1 MILLA
6 ASLFFTNPAPLD
18 MPRATGYLVSVRE
31 KEGVR
36 RRLEDRYLKGD
47 LWVSQSVDGRWIDD
61 EDRVFTL
68 AHLDVLPPEGEA
80 ARSFATR
87 DAYAKGR
94 VAIAKRQKEAVREAV
109 AALAPFDLPEKP
121 TRPRQLPRGYKT
133 VDYWHGTNTSAIVC
147 AYLPE
152 KQETW
157 RLAIWE
163 LAEEDDWSEALKLFE
178 REFLDQKPGA
188 PLVPPVY
195 ADERELL
202 RRDAAHSVSAYAN
215 WHVADGETFVVLD
228 DLPTRSLTVAYT
240 NDLVKLRRR
249 FAEVLP
255 TPIDGSNTLC
265 VARIYADRAEYLAAL
280 ETSGLTNMA
289 WSAAYWSP
297 QRRELVAHASPSTS
311 TSNLNLLSTLRHESF
326 HQYLSYATAMIATSP
341 WLNEG
346 YAQYFE
352 DEASSDWQLSLL
364 GGVSGEKPSD
374 EELERFS
381 LLLPALLLMDYDEF
395 YAGSDEARRVKYRLA
410 WSVAVFLEKGAP
422 KVRFQ
427 PFKNVKRDYIAALLE
442 TQDMRKA
449 TAAAFRSKD
458 LLDKFVG
465 DWLAYWKSRP

>member
-1 MILLA
+1 MLLFA

-61 EDRVFTL
+61 EDRVFML
-68 AHLDVLPPEGEA
+68 AHLDVLPPEGDA

-87 DAYAKGR
+87 ETYLKGR
-94 VAIAKRQKEAVREAV
+94 VAIDKRQKEAVREAV

-121 TRPRQLPRGYKT
+121 ARPRQQPRGYKA

-152 KQETW
+152 RQETW

-163 LAEEDDWSEALKLFE
+163 LSEEDEWGEALKLFE
-178 REFLDQKPGA
+178 REFLNQQPA
-188 PLVPPVY
+188 ALAVPPARV
-195 ADERELL
+195 DERALL

-297 QRRELVAHASPSTS
+297 RRRELVAHASPSTS

-326 HQYLSYATAMIATSP
+326 HQYLSYATAMVATSP

-352 DEASSDWQLSLL
+352 DETSADWQIPATP
-364 GGVSGEKPSD
+364 ED
-374 EELERFS
+374 LERFS
-381 LLLPALLLMDYDEF
+381 LLLPALLMMDYEQF
-395 YAGSDEARRVKYRLA
+395 YAGTDIERRLKYRLA
-410 WSVAVFLEKGAP
+410 WSVAVFLENGAP

-442 TQDMRKA
+442 TQDMHKA
-449 TAAAFRSKD
+449 TAAAFCSKD